1 MANHRVCYIVNHY
14 PKVSHSFIRREI
26 LGVEKAGVEVERVS
40 VRGWSDVLVDATDL
54 SEQARTTYILRSG
67 IARLLL
73 QAVGVALSKPGA
85 FWNALRTAVRMSRR
99 SDRTV
104 LHHIAYLL
112 EAATVAEF
120 ARKRGFDHIH
130 AHFGTNSTD
139 VALLAS
145 ILTGLPFSF
154 TVHGADEV
162 DRPIALNLPD
172 KVARARFVVAVS
184 HYGRGQ
190 LYRWCALP
198 HWQKIEVVH
207 CGVDDSFLAEPPA
220 REQFPPRIVCLGRLC
235 NEKAQLLL
243 LEAASELAKQGR
255 RFELVLAGDGEL
267 RVPVEALIDRLGLQE
282 VVSITG
288 WIDGARVRE
297 EILAARAVVLPSLM
311 EGIPVALME
320 SLALARPVVTTFVGG
335 IPELVSDGIEGW
347 VVPAGSRQDLAV
359 ALAACLDASDDE
371 IRARGAAGRQRVLAM
386 HSSNEEAARLAH
398 LFKGQPVEPR

>member
-1 MANHRVCYIVNHY
+1 MANTRVCYIVNHY

-26 LGVEKAGVEVERVS
+26 LGVEKAGVAVERVS

-54 SEQARTTYILRSG
+54 SEQSRTEYILRPG
-67 IARLLL
+67 LVPLILGA
-73 QAVGVALSKPGA
+73 AGVALSKPAA
-85 FWNALRTAVRMSRR
+85 FWKALLTAARMSRR
-99 SDRTV
+99 SDRT
-104 LHHIAYLL
+104 LAHHMAYLL
-112 EAATVAEF
+112 EAAAVAAL
-120 ARKRGFDHIH
+120 ARKKGFDHIH

-162 DRPIALNLPD
+162 DRPIALNLPE
-172 KVARARFVVAVS
+172 KVAQARFVVAVS

-198 HWQKIEVVH
+198 HWGKIQVVH
-207 CGVDDSFLAEPPA
+207 CGVDDSFLAEPPVPA
-220 REQFPPRIVCLGRLC
+220 EFPQRLVCLGRLC

-243 LEAASELAKQGR
+243 VEAVAELVREGR

-267 RVPVEALIDRLGLQE
+267 RAPVEALIAKHGLRD

-288 WIDGARVRE
+288 WIDGARVRD

-335 IPELVSDGIEGW
+335 IPELVSDGVEGW
-347 VVPAGSRQDLAV
+347 VVPAGSRHDLAV
-359 ALAACLDASDDE
+359 ALRACLDASSDE
-371 IRARGAAGRQRVLAM
+371 VRARGAAGRRTSKAIHYSHLKLPRICRV
-386 HSSNEEAARLAH
+386 
-398 LFKGQPVEPR
+398 